1 MKKPRFGQR
10 GFTLIELLLA
20 MTFFS
25 LILMF
30 ATASFVQ
37 VSQAY
42 NKGITVKR
50 VHESGRAIL
59 AEMSRALA
67 QGSTSGGGV
76 QAPGGCLLV
85 AGTRYVWNS
94 GFHRSGSHG
103 HRLMQPGNRDFS
115 LIRDTRQTCGE
126 AINANEAVNMLDEKI
141 IVQSINVT
149 QIGSV
154 SNTYNLSVSLS
165 SNRTGGS
172 GTACDVINDTYCDTV
187 TLSTVVSARN

>member
-1 MKKPRFGQR
+1 MSRNRLRQH

-50 VHESGRAIL
+50 VHESGRAVL

-67 QGSTSGGGV
+67 QGSTLGGGV

-94 GFHRSGSHG
+94 GFHPSGSHG

-115 LIRDTRQTCGE
+115 LIRDTRPTCGE
-126 AINANEAVNMLDEKI
+126 PINVNEAVNMLDEKI

-172 GTACDVINDTYCDTV
+172 GTSCDVINDTYCDTV
-187 TLSTVVSARN
+187 NLSTVVSARN